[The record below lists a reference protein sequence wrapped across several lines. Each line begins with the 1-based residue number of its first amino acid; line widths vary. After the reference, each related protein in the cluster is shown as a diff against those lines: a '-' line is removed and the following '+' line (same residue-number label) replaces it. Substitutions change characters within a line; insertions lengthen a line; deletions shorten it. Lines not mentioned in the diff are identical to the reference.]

1 MGKKLLTTIT
11 LLLFAGSSLSF
22 ASEDARV
29 LVKLPQKI
37 ENHMMSNMRDHLMA
51 LNEIIQALAEDKMD
65 KAAKI
70 AEYRLGMSAMK
81 LHGSQKAAPY
91 MPKGMRQAGYQ
102 LHKAATRFALKA
114 EEEEDK
120 KGALK
125 ALSEVVASCVA
136 CHAAYRV
143 R

>member
-1 MGKKLLTTIT
+1 MGKKIFATLT
-11 LLLFAGSSLSF
+11 LLLFAGSNLSF
-22 ASEDARV
+22 ANEDTRV

-51 LNEIIQALAEDKMD
+51 LNEIIEAMAEDKMD

-70 AEYRLGMSAMK
+70 AESRLGMSSMS
-81 LHGSQKAAPY
+81 LHGASKAAPY
-91 MPKGMRQAGYQ
+91 MPKGMRQAGFN

-114 EEEEDK
+114 EEEDQ
-120 KGALK
+120 KGAMK
-125 ALSEVVASCVA
+125 AFSKVVASCVA
-136 CHAAYRV
+136 CHAGYRV